1 MTATETAG
9 LSSHTLTTCH
19 YDRSW
24 WNILVIASSL
34 VSTDFS
40 SEEPTLYH
48 QHWGL
53 THSCCQQIITPAG
66 GSCLPLGVS
75 LIWGISV
82 TKAGKQNI
90 PQHRGATNDLSVL
103 MSSLSYRCIHIFVC
117 IHTFMHRLSAY
128 THLCTFIHTFA
139 LIHSCRLSQSH
150 TLSYIHLLSLTHSRT
165 DSHSLTHSYT
175 LSRTHT
181 LIHDTFAFTHSSG
194 FHQASAECSQHRNFW
209 ANDNS
214 GQDWPQYHTVKR
226 GTGAPGLPRRSVKGK
241 VKG

>member
-1 MTATETAG
+1 MTATDTAG
-9 LSSHTLTTCH
+9 LSSQILTMCH

-53 THSCCQQIITPAG
+53 THSCSQQIITPAG
-66 GSCLPLGVS
+66 GSWLPLGVS
-75 LIWGISV
+75 LKWGISL

-103 MSSLSYRCIHIFVC
+103 MASRSYRCIHIFVC

-139 LIHSCRLSQSH
+139 LIHSCRLLQSH
-150 TLSYIHLLSLTHSRT
+150 TLSYIHLLSLT
-165 DSHSLTHSYT
+165 DSHVHILIVSHTHIHSHTLTHSYMT
-175 LSRTHT
+175 HLLSHT
-181 LIHDTFAFTHSSG
+181 AQDFIR
-194 FHQASAECSQHRNFW
+194 QAQNVPSTETSEQMTT
-209 ANDNS
+209 
-214 GQDWPQYHTVKR
+214 Q
-226 GTGAPGLPRRSVKGK
+226 GK
-241 VKG
+241 IGPSTIP